1 MHLIIKTVITMRE
14 FTSNAST
21 SHEFALTKRRCF
33 KLPHVLGDPSQ
44 TCNGAAFEI
53 NLIPENKE
61 RPVTYPQWT
70 PHCAAKATLFIA
82 HEGTAGGVMQ
92 AGSKLLSK
100 PRAVEFGSPSPERA
114 SAAKVAQEPKIRL
127 VRPSRWPPRGR
138 CSAETLVA
146 PESLPCQRLEDIGG
160 GVRVHKALS
169 LPVGLL
175 MLAQSDTILDQH
187 MSAGSL
193 CGCI

>member
-21 SHEFALTKRRCF
+21 AHEFALTKRRCF

-70 PHCAAKATLFIA
+70 PHCAAKGTLFIA

-114 SAAKVAQEPKIRL
+114 SAAKVAQGPKIRL
-127 VRPSRWPPRGR
+127 VRPRP
-138 CSAETLVA
+138 VA
-146 PESLPCQRLEDIGG
+146 TTR
-160 GVRVHKALS
+160 
-169 LPVGLL
+169 
-175 MLAQSDTILDQH
+175 
-187 MSAGSL
+187 
-193 CGCI
+193 